1 MKNLSV
7 FLGTLALLG
16 AAPSGCKNTSEGG
29 SPVAK
34 SNMYGIVEEAPA
46 KEAGKPAPGG
56 SGVGAAQAQALEQV
70 RASMFT
76 EERCYAHRAEYCVR
90 DRDFVDPIIQKL
102 LDKYYDGVMPTE
114 KDKVDEVIQ
123 AAGSDYRVALETP
136 DGLRRIEKLVEARFA
151 APVVKDEGTRVTV
164 DFGCLPG
171 KLSVGVGPRA
181 RMGSSESPHFA
192 EGQWHSTEAAQAL
205 AKYAAQFPK
214 AQIVELVVQVP
225 DMGLTRW
232 TYHLDR
238 QKDAVYVWN
247 NGMPTGA
254 YVTEAPLGGTL
265 DAYTGGQKSLHT
277 GKLRWERNAQLRR

>member
-1 MKNLSV
+1 MKNLSAL
-7 FLGTLALLG
+7 LGTLALLG

-46 KEAGKPAPGG
+46 SAAGKEAGPAA
-56 SGVGAAQAQALEQV
+56 GVGAAQAQALEQV
-70 RASMFT
+70 RALLFT
-76 EERCYAHRAEYCVR
+76 EERCYARRAEYCVR

-151 APVVKDEGTRVTV
+151 APVVKDEGAKVTV

-192 EGQWHSTEAAQAL
+192 EGQWHSTEVAQAL

-214 AQIVELVVQVP
+214 AQAVELVAQVP

-238 QKDAVYVWN
+238 QKDAIYVWN
-247 NGMPTGA
+247 SGMPTGA
-254 YVTEAPLGGTL
+254 YVTDAPLGGRL

-277 GKLRWERNAQLRR
+277 GKLRWERNAQLRK